1 MREPRAVGWMKYF
14 DGRIAFEKYSA
25 FIPDDALSLGWRKL
39 YTDDALQAAAVEAQ
53 NQQARIA
60 ELETEL
66 AQVSGYLET
75 MTERC
80 VTETQRNAELEQQLA
95 ELREVTR
102 ELANDVE
109 AYADVDRHGR
119 FAYPHIMAKWESDME
134 PVNRARALLQ
144 ERSDE

>member
-1 MREPRAVGWMKYF
+1 MSDYTPMY
-14 DGRIAFEKYSA
+14 
-25 FIPDDALSLGWRKL
+25 PD
-39 YTDDALQAAAVEAQ
+39 
-53 NQQARIA
+53 
-60 ELETEL
+60 ELERAEKAPRL
-66 AQVSGYLET
+66 KSYDDLED
-75 MTERC
+75 E
-80 VTETQRNAELEQQLA
+80 NAALKQQLA

>member
-1 MREPRAVGWMKYF
+1 MIEACEFELAAENDYYCTTHKVYF
-14 DGRIAFEKYSA
+14 KNDSDCPYKH
-25 FIPDDALSLGWRKL
+25 
-39 YTDDALQAAAVEAQ
+39 
-53 NQQARIA
+53 IA
-60 ELETEL
+60 ELEQQL
-66 AQVSGYLET
+66 AEQAAQLEA
-75 MTERC
+75 EKIRSAAILESIDGC
-80 VTETQRNAELEQQLA
+80 AGRVAELRQQLA

>member
-1 MREPRAVGWMKYF
+1 M
-14 DGRIAFEKYSA
+14 S
-25 FIPDDALSLGWRKL
+25 
-39 YTDDALQAAAVEAQ
+39 
-53 NQQARIA
+53 
-60 ELETEL
+60 ELETVNRL
-66 AQVSGYLET
+66 YLELSQF
-75 MTERC
+75 
-80 VTETQRNAELEQQLA
+80 VTAKTAREIELEQQLA

>member
-1 MREPRAVGWMKYF
+1 MNPTQGTATYLQIEF
-14 DGRIAFEKYSA
+14 LE
-25 FIPDDALSLGWRKL
+25 RK
-39 YTDDALQAAAVEAQ
+39 
-53 NQQARIA
+53 
-60 ELETEL
+60 
-66 AQVSGYLET
+66 
-75 MTERC
+75 
-80 VTETQRNAELEQQLA
+80 NAELEQQLAEQAAQLEAEKIRSAAILESIDGCAGRVAELRQQLA

-144 ERSDE
+144 EISDE